1 MLSSFQM
8 RLSEGTP
15 RKKSS
20 WRLSCRQR
28 GRLRGTM
35 GCANGTAAAAAA
47 PYDPAFAA
55 SQSWLDIS
63 GATAY
68 DRVFVRLAEG
78 PRNGRVM
85 AEVEGSGC
93 DNCGRF
99 LFRRDN
105 RIGMLAYCRKNGCK
119 EVLLTLDKQSSESS
133 RFPIPE
139 VHEGWVEHT
148 VLVERHSVDGVH
160 TYREP
165 DLVVDKE

>member
-1 MLSSFQM
+1 
-8 RLSEGTP
+8 
-15 RKKSS
+15 
-20 WRLSCRQR
+20 
-28 GRLRGTM
+28 M
-35 GCANGTAAAAAA
+35 GCANGTAAAGAA

-68 DRVFVRLAEG
+68 DRVFVRLAVG
-78 PRNGRVM
+78 PGNGRVM

-99 LFRRDN
+99 LFRRDI

-165 DLVVDKE
+165 ALVVELRAGRWEEKLAKDDPTPALLNAPHAKACAARSLGN